1 MLNMDT
7 NQDEADIQIIHSF
20 NQQGVGT
27 QWEQSTRE
35 KPKYFYRG
43 KDHNGKKGR
52 KKLLAFNPTNK
63 KEILLCELQS
73 NRKKVSKLGSAS
85 TKKTKSYLKFVIL

>member
-43 KDHNGKKGR
+43 KDHNW
-52 KKLLAFNPTNK
+52 
-63 KEILLCELQS
+63 
-73 NRKKVSKLGSAS
+73 
-85 TKKTKSYLKFVIL
+85 